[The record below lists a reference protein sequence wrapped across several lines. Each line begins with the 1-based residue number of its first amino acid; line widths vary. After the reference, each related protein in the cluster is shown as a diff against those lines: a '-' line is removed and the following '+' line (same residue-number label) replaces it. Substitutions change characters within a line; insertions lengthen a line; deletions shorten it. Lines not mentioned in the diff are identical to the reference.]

1 VASANLVTVAILFL
15 LISVDAAAATD
26 HLRYTIRYDP
36 FEVELT
42 LPDGAKQKKSLPRQA
57 DYFFHRVNMRWPVPE
72 GPADKPV
79 RCEFLWIGFPSDWR
93 VVSSWSIDRREEVV
107 DTTLRGLRKAVFA
120 GGNLRTAKS
129 KGGLVVVTRGQ
140 WPLSDTS
147 LLNLV
152 DRIAASHTAVWR
164 DRGVAGHKI
173 FLLPTT
179 RTWEGEGRTQSLI
192 MEGNPD
198 TWDAPFLQRLL
209 SHELFHEWNPRRLN
223 YTDDEELYWF
233 TEGFTDYYTVAR
245 LWHSGVWSFDDVIA
259 DFNRV
264 ARRYY
269 VSPARNL
276 TASQMVARRQ
286 SNVSANQLPY
296 QQGYL
301 LAADWNRRGKG
312 LDAAMRA
319 LLKSNRE
326 PLSNARIARAVHSIG
341 IKTPDNDIQR
351 FVVEGK
357 TIELQTD
364 IWAPVQRKS
373 RHHFAPSTLA
383 STGLP
388 RSRQRSSRVRSPTA
402 MPGEQVF
409 GTVRSGLLL
418 TLDSATRPISPKLRL
433 KTDKEPVGSSFIQH
447 RVMRYRLL
455 SIRPARA
462 NAILPRSPHF
472 PNEYPRVGMTIP
484 RKSRC

>member
-1 VASANLVTVAILFL
+1 VACENLPIVGILFL
-15 LISVDAAAATD
+15 LLSVDAAAATD

-57 DYFFHRVNMRWPVPE
+57 DYFFHRANMRWPVPE

-93 VVSSWSIDRREEVV
+93 TVSSWNIDRREEVV

-120 GGNLRTAKS
+120 GGNLRTATS
-129 KGGLVVVTRGQ
+129 KGGLVLVTRGR

-152 DRIAASHTAVWR
+152 DRVAASHTAVWR

-245 LWHSGVWSFDDVIA
+245 LWHSGLWSFDDVIA

-269 VSPARNL
+269 VSPARNF

-286 SNVSANQLPY
+286 SNISANQLPY

-301 LAADWNRRGKG
+301 LAADWNRRGNG

-319 LLKSNRE
+319 LLTSNRD

-341 IKTPDNDIQR
+341 IKTPDIEIQR
-351 FVVEGK
+351 FVMEGK

-364 IWAPVQRKS
+364 IWGSCAAEVKTPFRAFDIGFDWTPSEQTKVIKGTKPDSNAWRAGVRDGQKWSSIDVGLGDPTYLAEIEVEDGQGTRRIKFYPASSNEVMAPQYKTSTRECDPATLTPLS
-373 RHHFAPSTLA
+373 R
-383 STGLP
+383 
-388 RSRQRSSRVRSPTA
+388 
-402 MPGEQVF
+402 
-409 GTVRSGLLL
+409 
-418 TLDSATRPISPKLRL
+418 
-433 KTDKEPVGSSFIQH
+433 
-447 RVMRYRLL
+447 
-455 SIRPARA
+455 
-462 NAILPRSPHF
+462 
-472 PNEYPRVGMTIP
+472 
-484 RKSRC
+484 